1 MKKSELGKEM
11 RSLIFRIGF
20 GLLVTLA
27 TFHAPAAK
35 TLKLAYSDVESYPF
49 QMGSGKEVAT
59 PPGFAL
65 DVINRVSSML
75 GIDVEYV
82 RLPGKRVLQ
91 EIASG
96 NVDGGF
102 VFSFNP
108 NRAKL
113 ARYPMKD
120 GALVKEQRIANIGYY
135 FYTLKD
141 SGVKWDGVK
150 LDNFDQKIGA
160 HLGFS
165 IVNELKNK
173 QLKVHEV
180 KTTEQ
185 LFTMLTLQRLSAI
198 AVQDTTA
205 NQFMRDERISG
216 VEQLKPAVTIKE
228 YYLVFS
234 HQFFDSSPELANQI
248 WQAIEEVR
256 DETFAKQGSQYLN

>member
-35 TLKLAYSDVESYPF
+35 TLKLAYSDVESYHSKWVPV
-49 QMGSGKEVAT
+49 KRWR

-234 HQFFDSSPELANQI
+234 HQFFDSSPSSPTKYGKRLR
-248 WQAIEEVR
+248 VR